1 MPQVTVEH
9 YFNAHFPFTEFR
21 SPDDEG
27 NMPIASI
34 CGTDCRKA
42 IDAGAALLRCHR
54 AAMGDNDVFRE
65 LIARKVEDIVLVYI
79 CG

>member
-1 MPQVTVEH
+1 MPTQTVEQ
-9 YFNAHFPFTEFR
+9 YFNASFPFTEFR

-27 NMPIASI
+27 NMPIDSI
-34 CGTDCRKA
+34 CGKDCVKA
-42 IDAGAALLRCHR
+42 IAAGATLLRCHR
-54 AAMGDNDVFRE
+54 AAMGDNDAFRE